1 MKRKAFTETCDWISE
16 WSGRGVAWLI
26 WIVVVLC
33 VYEIITRRFFNSPHV
48 WTYDVTNI
56 FYGTHFMILTAYTL
70 LHRGHVSVDI
80 LYGRLRPRAQN
91 ILKVFNYLVFFF
103 PFFLVLL
110 YVGLDSAIYSW
121 SYLEKTTAGMPLVYP
136 ILKTVLPVTAF
147 LALVQGL
154 SDLAK
159 LLFPAGKEEGS
170 DD

>member
-1 MKRKAFTETCDWISE
+1 MTRQGFTKTCDRVSE
-16 WSGRGVAWLI
+16 LSGRGVAWLI
-26 WIVVVLC
+26 WIVVGLC

-56 FYGTHFMILTAYTL
+56 FYGTHFMLLTAYTL

-80 LYGRLRPRAQN
+80 LYGRLRPRTQN
-91 ILKVFNYLVFFF
+91 ILNIINYLVFFF

-136 ILKTVLPVTAF
+136 ILKTVTPATAF
-147 LALVQGL
+147 LVLVQGV

-159 LLFPAGKEEGS
+159 LLFPARKGGAF
-170 DD
+170 